1 MCCDCVYVPLYGDSW
16 KALLEA
22 IDALAG
28 PATDVL
34 ISLERRHVKDGDDGV
49 DPFLDGMRAA
59 QRLRADVVPG
69 GDARRG
75 VPLPARAVSTTASAG
90 GLCFVLT

>member
-1 MCCDCVYVPLYGDSW
+1 MPPSP
-16 KALLEA
+16 LLEA

-49 DPFLDGMRAA
+49 DPFLEGMRANGFA
-59 QRLRADVVPG
+59 RTSYPAAMPVEVFRF
-69 GDARRG
+69 RRG
-75 VPLPARAVSTTASAG
+75 A
-90 GLCFVLT
+90 